1 MKRSNMT
8 LKKKY
13 KNKKE
18 NYNMTEMTKKGR
30 WGPEKRKLTLTL
42 FL

>member
-1 MKRSNMT
+1 MT

-18 NYNMTEMTKKGR
+18 NYNMTEMTKKKGR
-30 WGPEKRKLTLTL
+30 WGGPEKRKLTLTL